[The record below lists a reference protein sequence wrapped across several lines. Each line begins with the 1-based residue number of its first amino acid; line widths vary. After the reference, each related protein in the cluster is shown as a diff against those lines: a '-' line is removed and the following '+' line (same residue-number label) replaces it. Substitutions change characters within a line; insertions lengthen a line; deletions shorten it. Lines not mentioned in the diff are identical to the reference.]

1 MCSELL
7 DAAGRRA
14 LTGDSSR
21 LPVWERPAQQGQAPS
36 RRLAEVEEIIAVIR
50 IAGEGLHG
58 ACIGALIVIL
68 WRAELRISE
77 ALTLTETDVEPRRG
91 SIPVRNG
98 KGGRRREVG
107 MDEWAWEL
115 IEPWRRY
122 RLTLPV
128 GPLLCVIDG
137 ATRGRA

>member
-1 MCSELL
+1 
-7 DAAGRRA
+7 
-14 LTGDSSR
+14 
-21 LPVWERPAQQGQAPS
+21 
-36 RRLAEVEEIIAVIR
+36 VEETIAVMR
-50 IAGEGLHG
+50 IAREGVHG
-58 ACIGALIVIL
+58 ARIGALIVIL
-68 WRAELRISE
+68 WRARLRISE

-91 SIPVRNG
+91 SILVRNG